1 MCTQPCHFVF
11 DQWPL
16 SGPTPNCQHVRPKI
30 FIFSLIGTR
39 PFLTRAPAIANARFL
54 GHANLCTISYV
65 IGETRFLLL
74 IGSVNRKYSFVLFS
88 MAGFYMFSST
98 SRTTFG
104 YIKLRELQEC
114 CLWEGNSFP
123 PQFYK
128 QARKS
133 DSSSS
138 PFRPPRNWTMSSNE
152 KVMEI
157 VVDEKES
164 QYNIDDNSLDDDS
177 KPTCKKGEP
186 VITTG
191 FDVSRFVVDIRD
203 DEDPALTFRSMF
215 LGTMFAGMG
224 AALSEVNFWQWQQ
237 QLECCNVQTV
247 ILTISGRYTC
257 SSQCRCQSPA
267 SSYCSW
273 STPLAMVGLYSF
285 LNVLG

>member
-16 SGPTPNCQHVRPKI
+16 SGPTPNCQYVRPKI
-30 FIFSLIGTR
+30 FIFGLIGTR

-123 PQFYK
+123 PSSTNK
-128 QARKS
+128 QGNPTHPHLPFDHQEIGPCLQMRRWWKS
-133 DSSSS
+133 S
-138 PFRPPRNWTMSSNE
+138 
-152 KVMEI
+152 
-157 VVDEKES
+157 
-164 QYNIDDNSLDDDS
+164 
-177 KPTCKKGEP
+177 
-186 VITTG
+186 
-191 FDVSRFVVDIRD
+191 
-203 DEDPALTFRSMF
+203 
-215 LGTMFAGMG
+215 
-224 AALSEVNFWQWQQ
+224 
-237 QLECCNVQTV
+237 
-247 ILTISGRYTC
+247 
-257 SSQCRCQSPA
+257 
-267 SSYCSW
+267 
-273 STPLAMVGLYSF
+273 
-285 LNVLG
+285 